1 MPNFPNLPG
10 IFVKRL
16 DGGLRVSLTDEA
28 SVILL
33 LGLADKGPGDQAF
46 LARDTSLARQS
57 FGGSSE
63 LYQGL
68 VECRRAYGEGANIF
82 LFRIGTS
89 PAILTIPGTNA
100 EEVKVVPVD
109 RNSSIGSDWKASF
122 DGDDNILFVYNGD
135 GQLVFSNSPNNR
147 VDNGTV
153 EIRGELSALS
163 GAQSFGDP
171 SQGTLAGSV
180 PFGSGIGAGGLTSG
194 TTFTA
199 AVTGP
204 AATNLKG
211 RYEALQDAYRT
222 LDSEQLDIVCPLGVF
237 ADDYNVAAFISGV
250 GGREYPK
257 KPWESRDNPLVWG
270 SGVLS
275 WFKETA
281 PTQSSTTGDYVYQW
295 ADDVTVS
302 GVLISGQSI
311 DPSPNDWADA
321 TERIAAGYHE
331 VSFAHQLANF
341 CFQHTKNES
350 SCIGVIG
357 FRPPKSYFKGD
368 LHQWAGQPPKRN
380 ASGSITTDGF
390 GLAGFPETVG
400 ATAARLN
407 PLTHDKATG
416 RDPGF
421 FATDSEF
428 KDEGALVDEGGFPID
443 IGAFLSLCGE
453 SPEHLN
459 SLVGTAG
466 YTNTIAAYYAG
477 LIARLDEKT
486 APTNQ
491 EAQGLR
497 VPYRLGKTRLDNLVA
512 AKMVMLTQRRDGVFV
527 VDAPTAATDA
537 SDFRRL
543 ATVRI
548 VTLVEKRVRAVGR
561 KYIGQVVNNLLREAL
576 KSDIEESL
584 QNLVIRGYLKNYK
597 FDLQATQ
604 LEDILGK
611 MNVKLV
617 LAVPNELRQIF
628 VTTSLSVE

>member
-10 IFVKRL
+10 IYVKRL

-28 SVILL
+28 PVILL
-33 LGLADKGPGDQAF
+33 LGYADVGPGDAPF
-46 LARDTSLARQS
+46 LARDTSKARAT

-68 VECRRAYGEGANIF
+68 VETRRAYGEGANIF

-89 PAILTIPGTNA
+89 PGILTISGSNA

-109 RNSSIGSDWKASF
+109 RNELIGSDWKVSF
-122 DGDDNILFVYNGD
+122 DGSENTLWVYNAD
-135 GQLVFSNSPNNR
+135 GQLVFSNTVNNR

-153 EIRGELSALS
+153 EIRGELTALS

-171 SQGTLAGSV
+171 STGTLAGSV
-180 PFGSGIGAGGLTSG
+180 PMGSGVFTSG
-194 TTFTA
+194 AVFTA
-199 AVTGP
+199 ATVGCP
-204 AATNLKG
+204 STNLKC
-211 RYEALQDAYRT
+211 RYEALQDAYRL
-222 LDSEQLDIVCPLGVF
+222 LDSEQLDIVVPLSTF
-237 ADDYNVAAFISGV
+237 ADDANVASFISGV

-257 KPWESRDNPLVWG
+257 KPWDSKDNPLVFG
-270 SGVLS
+270 SGVLG

-281 PTQSSTTGDYVYQW
+281 PTQASADGSYSYQW
-295 ADDVTVS
+295 ANDIVPS
-302 GVLISGQSI
+302 GAAII
-311 DPSPNDWADA
+311 DSPNYWDSA
-321 TERIAAGYHE
+321 TDRVAAEFHE
-331 VSFAHQLANF
+331 VSFAYQLANF
-341 CFQHTKNES
+341 CYQHTKNEA

-357 FRPPKSYFKGD
+357 FKAPKSYFKGD
-368 LHQWAGQPPKRN
+368 LHQWAGEPPTRS
-380 ASGSITTDGF
+380 ATGAITTDGF

-407 PLTHDKATG
+407 PLCTDKSTG

-421 FATDSEF
+421 FATDSEQ
-428 KDEGALVDEGGFPID
+428 KDDFALTDEGGFPID
-443 IGAFLSLCGE
+443 IGAFLSLAGE

-459 SLVGTAG
+459 SMVGTAG
-466 YTNTIAAYYAG
+466 YTAGIAAYYAG

-491 EAQGLR
+491 EVAGLR
-497 VPYRLGKTRLDNLVA
+497 VPYRLGKRRLDNLVA
-512 AKMVMLTQRRDGVFV
+512 SKMVMLTQRRDGVFV

-537 SDFRRL
+537 SDYRRL

-548 VTLVEKRVRAVGR
+548 VTLVEKRVRAIGR

-576 KSDIEESL
+576 KSDIEEGL
-584 QNLVIRGYLKNYK
+584 QNLVIRGYLKRYT
-597 FDLQATQ
+597 FDLEATQ